1 MHTAIASA
9 AAAAIDWM
17 NEIERRADEVIEAL
31 PQRTD
36 EEVIEIRTSARTVG
50 RASWRIEAACDAEI
64 LDRTKLKGGRGQKDI
79 EGVGVVAT
87 VKRVA
92 AELGVSPRT
101 IFDNARIHNTFFA
114 PKTDADIGTTFAD
127 GTDDHLEEKEYYK
140 AALASPDPRETL
152 EYFAR
157 QKAENPRF
165 STGDAW
171 RVVKEKPAPPLS
183 EMLPAIAD
191 ERVMKIWVD
200 YCNIS
205 RRVAEAVPMASET
218 IRYHLEEMKFIIET
232 PAQQVQERIIGL
244 VQNQGINEL
253 DPIAH
258 AMQENRETVRVWLNR
273 MVEEGTL
280 ATRQQMQEERA
291 PGGRGPARTYYELN

>member
-36 EEVIEIRTSARTVG
+36 EEVIEIRTSAGTVG

-64 LDRTKLKGGRGQKDI
+64 LDRTKLKGGRGQKDV

-114 PKTDADIGTTFAD
+114 PQTDADAGTTVAD
-127 GTDDHLEEKEYYK
+127 CTDDHLEEEEYYK

-171 RVVKEKPAPPLS
+171 RIVKEKPAPPLS

-200 YCNIS
+200 YCTAS
-205 RRVAEAVPMASET
+205 RRMAEAVPMASET

-232 PAQQVQERIIGL
+232 PAQQVQDRIIGL
-244 VQNQGINEL
+244 IQNQGINEL

-273 MVEEGTL
+273 MVEEGTI
-280 ATRQQMQEERA
+280 ATRQQIQEERT
-291 PGGRGPARTYYELN
+291 PGGRGPARTYYELS

>member
-64 LDRTKLKGGRGQKDI
+64 LDRTKLKGGRGQKDV

-114 PKTDADIGTTFAD
+114 PQMDADACTTFAD

-171 RVVKEKPAPPLS
+171 RIVKEKPAPPLS

-200 YCNIS
+200 YCTAS
-205 RRVAEAVPMASET
+205 RRMAEAVPMASET

-232 PAQQVQERIIGL
+232 PAQQVQDRIIGL
-244 VQNQGINEL
+244 IQNQGINEL

-273 MVEEGTL
+273 MVEEGTI
-280 ATRQQMQEERA
+280 ATRQQIQEERT
-291 PGGRGPARTYYELN
+291 PGGRGPARTYYELS